1 MELHV
6 QLKHS
11 TDCFVSLPPKIVHSL
26 LLLSEKQS
34 KSLGTLGL
42 EITWYDKINKKENKG
57 YVGWAGGSTD
67 PRFTDSIEMSQEMAQ
82 CLGGIK
88 NEQKLKLKALNH
100 IELAH
105 SVQVEPLTSDDWEIM
120 EVHQQYL
127 EEQLLNQVNILYS
140 GQIVPIWIHHKTI
153 IKLKVTETLPTPVVK
168 LSSNSEIIVAP
179 KPRNLPTTT
188 SQTQQI
194 SKETL
199 KPRFLQIKDFKTNNN
214 NNDNNNNNKNNNNN
228 NNNNNNMFINEIY
241 INKELLNQFQWNIG
255 DIIEISKVS
264 KNNNKNSDSNKKEK
278 SDDEDYDEDEDEDDG
293 DEEETGIK
301 DLQKQLVDKN
311 NKNNNK
317 KNNKTIYA
325 RVFITDKSNNQ
336 QILIHRNIRA
346 IGNFY
351 INTIVRLK
359 YTSSHSLPICPI
371 GSILVKQVI
380 WKQNSLSNYIK
391 QQQQSSLSPKIYTA
405 DQIKEQIKVWSNNNL
420 SNNQRYPLLNGSIVS
435 INSNL
440 DLSFNFNN
448 LTSSVSSPSTISPSS
463 SNSLDSQR
471 LNNNNNIN
479 NNNNSDQLND
489 ITNNMNNPYLSSIQ
503 QIGDIM
509 SNLNNNYQN
518 NNQNNNNNN
527 NNNNSNKLMN
537 QFQMNNGIFML
548 NLEILLNDKLLKV
561 ESGTIEKKKSL
572 EDYNKIG
579 DKLFQRI
586 GGMKKQIKQAK
597 EFLSLYMYKDLS
609 VIREQLNTPG
619 VNGMIIAGS
628 HGSGKSLLATSLG
641 GHYSSDPRS
650 NAFIIKLDCN
660 EIKELKVE
668 NIRKHFNKL
677 FYKGCKES
685 GNTLSTTTAA
695 ASPPP
700 TILIL
705 ESLDSILG
713 TPNDQDPGSKI
724 RCEQLV
730 SHIKSLCF
738 KYQNRSS
745 PIVMIATVL
754 SSQSL
759 CQSIQ
764 IPELFGLTI
773 ELQAPTR
780 EERVEIL
787 ERYLKYQGKQLKD
800 QPSLNLMKFS
810 ASMEGYLGCDVEQIV
825 DRSIH
830 LSSIKEIENKDT
842 SSNDNIIEFST
853 IEKAKEG
860 YTPITLKG
868 IKLHSSEI
876 KWQDIGG
883 LDSVRAMLK
892 ETIEWPTKYPKLFQ
906 SSPLRLRSGILLY
919 GPTGCGKTLL
929 ASAIAGECG
938 LNFISVKGPEL
949 LNKYI
954 GSSEQGV
961 RDVFSRASS
970 AKPCVLFFDEFDS
983 IAPRRGHDNSGVT
996 DRVVNQFLTQ
1006 LDGVEGLTGVYVLAA
1021 TSRPD
1026 LIDPALLRPGR
1037 LDKSLYCNIPEFKE
1051 RLDILTCLK
1060 SKMNLSPSISLEE
1073 LSTNTQHYTGA
1084 DLRALMY
1091 NAQLKSIHE
1100 WMNHLEEE
1108 KKRKRKEKED
1118 QFNNNSNQQQDDFII
1133 FQPKNNDNS
1142 ISKSNLTFEEKTN
1155 LQKQI
1160 DGIKSQFINSN
1171 TSTLNKSNLS
1181 TEQPPLITQ
1190 SHIDLALKESSPSI
1204 SESERKK
1211 YERIYNNF
1219 LKERGSVT
1227 GNKKEGVPKQT
1238 LA

>member
-88 NEQKLKLKALNH
+88 NEQKLKLKALNN

-188 SQTQQI
+188 TSSQQQQI

-199 KPRFLQIKDFKTNNN
+199 KPRFLQIKDFKIDYNNN
-214 NNDNNNNNKNNNNN
+214 NT
-228 NNNNNNMFINEIY
+228 FINEIY

-264 KNNNKNSDSNKKEK
+264 KNNNKNNKKEK
-278 SDDEDYDEDEDEDDG
+278 NNNGG
-293 DEEETGIK
+293 DEEEDDDDNEEFDDDDDDDNNNNEDDTSK
-301 DLQKQLVDKN
+301 LQKQLD
-311 NKNNNK
+311 NKNNNNKKNK

-325 RVFITDKSNNQ
+325 RVFINDKSNNQ
-336 QILIHRNIRA
+336 QVLIHRNIRT

-359 YTSSHSLPICPI
+359 YTTSHSLPICPI

-380 WKQNSLSNYIK
+380 WKQNSLSNLIK
-391 QQQQSSLSPKIYTA
+391 QQSSQKIYSVE
-405 DQIKEQIKVWSNNNL
+405 QIKEQIKVWSNNNL

-448 LTSSVSSPSTISPSS
+448 LTSSIIPPTSSSSSSPS
-463 SNSLDSQR
+463 NNLDSQR
-471 LNNNNNIN
+471 SNNNNNNIN
-479 NNNNSDQLND
+479 NDQLND

-509 SNLNNNYQN
+509 SNLNTN
-518 NNQNNNNNN
+518 NNQNNQ
-527 NNNNSNKLMN
+527 NNNSNKLMN

-548 NLEILLNDKLLKV
+548 SLEILSNDKLLKI
-561 ESGTIEKKKSL
+561 ESGGNNSIEKKKSL
-572 EDYNKIG
+572 EDYNEIG
-579 DKLFQRI
+579 DRLFQRI
-586 GGMKKQIKQAK
+586 GGMEKQIKQAK

-641 GHYSSDPRS
+641 GYYSTDSRS

-660 EIKELKVE
+660 QLKELKVE
-668 NIRKHFNKL
+668 NIRKQFNKL
-677 FYKGCKES
+677 FYKSCKES
-685 GNTLSTTTAA
+685 GNTLSATTSTNTT
-695 ASPPP
+695 PPP
-700 TILIL
+700 IIIIL
-705 ESLDSILG
+705 ESLDLILG

-745 PIVMIATVL
+745 PIVMIATVI

-800 QPSLNLMKFS
+800 QQSLNLMKFS

-830 LSSIKEIENKDT
+830 LSSIKEIENNNNNNDD
-842 SSNDNIIEFST
+842 NDDDNIIEFSI

-1037 LDKSLYCNIPEFKE
+1037 LDKSLYCNIPEFNE

-1060 SKMNLSPSISLEE
+1060 SKMNLSPSISLEQ
-1073 LSTNTQHYTGA
+1073 LSTNTQYYTGA

-1118 QFNNNSNQQQDDFII
+1118 QSNKNSSQQQDDFII

-1160 DGIKSQFINSN
+1160 DTIKSQFINSN

-1181 TEQPPLITQ
+1181 NEQPPLITQ